1 MDNLITPISVRADL
15 DKGIKK
21 TYLDMIFATQDDKA
35 HRVDVQL
42 MRGKEQADLSGATV
56 TAYFIRYSDNA
67 TISLEG
73 EASGGIVSVKMKKAC
88 YNKPGSFALIIK
100 ATVDGV
106 TNTVFYGEGSIF
118 VSITDTIVDEENVIP
133 SLEDLLNQIAV
144 MERATADAST
154 ATNAANTAADRADA
168 AADDAKE
175 AATQIAGMTVS
186 ATNATTAG
194 ATISEKNGVKH
205 IAFDLPAGVTP
216 QIQFEVE
223 TGAPGTDVLMTQSGT
238 IENPVIH
245 LTIPRGDTGAVDGI
259 DYFEGAPKEL
269 GTASPGTANGIAR
282 GDHVHPMP
290 TANDV
295 GALEKDGTAVN
306 SEKLGGKAPE
316 YYIQP
321 RNLLDNSDFTNPVNQ
336 RAQAS
341 YTGAGYTID
350 RWYAITAENNV
361 TVNNDGSVTINGF
374 VRQKVTVPDGRY
386 TIAAK
391 TTDGAV
397 YIHLIELS
405 GNTVTH
411 IAGDE
416 NLYAT
421 FEGDFYAVGVNSGS
435 YLWAALYE
443 GEYTAETLPPYVQ
456 KGYAAELAE
465 CLRCFECLGTAK
477 SGVLGTPVFS
487 PARTT
492 GYIFGIRY
500 ARKRIDP
507 TISLGTVDQY
517 RLLILNTSG
526 TIISA
531 NQVKSISVLEAGVD
545 HAALL
550 VTSEETGNPYWN
562 ILQRT
567 DSATS
572 AYIHISAD
580 L

>member
-1 MDNLITPISVRADL
+1 MDNLITPISVKADL

-42 MRGKEQADLSGATV
+42 VRGKEQVDLSGATV

-73 EASGGIVSVKMKKAC
+73 EVSGGIVSVKMKKAC

-100 ATVDGV
+100 ATVEGV

-154 ATNAANTAADRADA
+154 ATSAANTAADRADA

-216 QIQFEVE
+216 QIHFEVE

-269 GTASPGTANGIAR
+269 GTASPGQANGLAR

-336 RAQAS
+336 RGVTS
-341 YTGAGYTID
+341 KTIYGYTID
-350 RWYAITAENNV
+350 RWLMYPADDGAEYSVTMNDGYISLVNAKFEQKIERYIAGAVYTAAAKK
-361 TVNNDGSVTINGF
+361 TDGSVVVF
-374 VRQKVTVPDGRY
+374 
-386 TIAAK
+386 
-391 TTDGAV
+391 
-397 YIHLIELS
+397 S
-405 GNTVTH
+405 GDFRSDAITEGPIYLKISSSGH
-411 IAGDE
+411 
-416 NLYAT
+416 AT
-421 FEGDFYAVGVNSGS
+421 FGITNGDYV
-435 YLWAALYE
+435 WTALYE
-443 GEYTAETLPPYVQ
+443 GEYTAETLPPYVP

-465 CLRCFECLGTAK
+465 CQRYFRRFGSIGVGGNVHIGFGQASTSTIARCSLYAGAIRIVNPSYSLNGTMYLRHGATDHEVVGAQSVVVQNEVLYALFESEGL
-477 SGVLGTPVFS
+477 
-487 PARTT
+487 
-492 GYIFGIRY
+492 
-500 ARKRIDP
+500 
-507 TISLGTVDQY
+507 
-517 RLLILNTSG
+517 TSG
-526 TIISA
+526 EMYALRFI
-531 NQVKSISVLEAGVD
+531 EGVYLD
-545 HAALL
+545 
-550 VTSEETGNPYWN
+550 
-562 ILQRT
+562 
-567 DSATS
+567 
-572 AYIHISAD
+572 ISAD

>member
-42 MRGKEQADLSGATV
+42 MRGKEQVDLSGATV

-73 EASGGIVSVKMKKAC
+73 EVSGGIVSVKMKKAC

-154 ATNAANTAADRADA
+154 ATSAANTAADRADA
-168 AADDAKE
+168 AANDAKE

-186 ATNATTAG
+186 ATNATKAG

-216 QIQFEVE
+216 QIHFEVE

-259 DYFEGAPKEL
+259 DYFESAPKEL
-269 GTASPGTANGIAR
+269 GTASPGTANGLAR

-306 SEKLGGKAPE
+306 SAKLGGKAPQ

-321 RNLLDNSDFTNPVNQ
+321 RNLLDNSDFRNPVNQ
-336 RAQAS
+336 RGGTNYVGS
-341 YTGAGYTID
+341 KYTID
-350 RWYAITAENNV
+350 RWAIWSD
-361 TVNNDGSVTINGF
+361 DGSADA
-374 VRQKVTVPDGRY
+374 TVEIGGVALNPNSS
-386 TIAAK
+386 
-391 TTDGAV
+391 TTASFSQRFKKGA
-397 YIHLIELS
+397 LS
-405 GNTVTH
+405 GTAYTLAFLDADGVIHINNNPVNTDNDSFDYVD
-411 IAGDE
+411 IEISAWRK
-416 NLYAT
+416 
-421 FEGDFYAVGVNSGS
+421 VV
-435 YLWAALYE
+435 WVALYE
-443 GEYTAETLPPYVQ
+443 GEYTSETLPPYVP

-465 CLRCFECLGTAK
+465 CQRYYLRLVGDPAGYGQTYEVGNNALFIIPTPSTMRVLPTLDLGGGKATVRCCGSDYVGA
-477 SGVLGTPVFS
+477 SVQ
-487 PARTT
+487 
-492 GYIFGIRY
+492 GYKLSKNAVVY
-500 ARKRIDP
+500 
-507 TISLGTVDQY
+507 TV
-517 RLLILNTSG
+517 
-526 TIISA
+526 SA
-531 NQVKSISVLEAGVD
+531 NGIPGKEACGIYI
-545 HAALL
+545 
-550 VTSEETGNPYWN
+550 NY
-562 ILQRT
+562 
-567 DSATS
+567 SATGHF
-572 AYIHISAD
+572 ALSAD